1 MLCYSS
7 KIYFY
12 ILQQSH
18 NNQFKE
24 KEKSDMTKQQTAKT
38 TTTETRNFTD
48 LLRQYEKEYNN
59 DKTSVTFSNVLDE
72 LATAVAYSVI
82 KKCLDPQR
90 KGRKDGQVSNS
101 GCNTQLDEV
110 KRSIYRDKN
119 TLANIDYSCKQAF
132 VTVYNEDGDRQ
143 TKTKDSDYRYAYNK
157 LSQQT
162 LGDGLDLVHVAMV
175 ALLDESEKADRTKE
189 NFLENTYNVRR
200 LKKKVWIK
208 SEDSI
213 NGWETVETSP
223 IKEVYKA
230 VRREVAN
237 NRSLNIDPSNGYL
250 YLEDL
255 ATDEESNEETTI
267 YRRLNKFSDLAGNV
281 TDFNGAVKFETVDAN
296 SVTDYDTMVEKL
308 ELTARQ
314 AKILELRMG
323 GYGYVAIATYL
334 GVNEKS
340 VRDVLKTVQKKAIE
354 KLNLP
359 EYLVKTLTETKQ
371 QTAKNKLT
379 DEDKKTI
386 ELLFADGH
394 SMKFIAD
401 RFNVSKMTVS
411 RVINGRKDR

>member
-1 MLCYSS
+1 
-7 KIYFY
+7 
-12 ILQQSH
+12 
-18 NNQFKE
+18 
-24 KEKSDMTKQQTAKT
+24 MTKQQTAKT

-59 DKTSVTFSNVLDE
+59 DKTSVAFSNVLDE

-90 KGRKDGQVSNS
+90 KGRKDGEVSNS

-208 SEDSI
+208 SDDSI

>member
-1 MLCYSS
+1 
-7 KIYFY
+7 
-12 ILQQSH
+12 
-18 NNQFKE
+18 
-24 KEKSDMTKQQTAKT
+24 MTKQQTAKT

-59 DKTSVTFSNVLDE
+59 DKTSVAFSNVLDE

-90 KGRKDGQVSNS
+90 KGRKDGEVSNS

-189 NFLENTYNVRR
+189 NYLENTYGVRR

-208 SEDSI
+208 SEDSV

-296 SVTDYDTMVEKL
+296 SVIDYDTMVEEL

-314 AKILELRMG
+314 TKILELRMG

-359 EYLVKTLTETKQ
+359 EYLVKALTETKQ

-379 DEDKKTI
+379 DEDKKAI

>member
-1 MLCYSS
+1 
-7 KIYFY
+7 
-12 ILQQSH
+12 
-18 NNQFKE
+18 
-24 KEKSDMTKQQTAKT
+24 MTKQQTAKT

-59 DKTSVTFSNVLDE
+59 DKTSVAFSNVLDE

-90 KGRKDGQVSNS
+90 KGRKDGQASNS
-101 GCNTQLDEV
+101 GCNAQLDEV

-132 VTVYNEDGDRQ
+132 TTVYNEDGDRQ
-143 TKTKDSDYRYAYNK
+143 TKMKDSDYRYAYNK

-175 ALLDESEKADRTKE
+175 ALLDESEKADRTRE
-189 NFLENTYNVRR
+189 NFLENTYEVRR

-208 SEDSI
+208 SADSV

-223 IKEVYKA
+223 IREVYKA

-237 NRSLNIDPSNGYL
+237 SRSLNIDPSNGYL

-255 ATDEESNEETTI
+255 ATDEESSEETTI

-281 TDFNGAVKFETVDAN
+281 TDYNGAVTFETVDSA
-296 SVTDYDTMVEKL
+296 SVDKYENMVDAL

-314 AKILELRMG
+314 AKVLELRMG
-323 GYGYVAIATYL
+323 GYGCVAIGTYL
-334 GVNEKS
+334 GVKEES
-340 VRDVLKTVQKKAIE
+340 VMSVLKTIQKKAIE
-354 KLNLP
+354 KLELP
-359 EYLVKTLTETKQ
+359 NYLVKALTETPT
-371 QTAKNKLT
+371 TAKKKLT

-386 ELLFADGH
+386 ALLFADGH

-401 RFNVSKMTVS
+401 RFNVGKTTVA
-411 RVINGRKDR
+411 RIVTGKKYK

>member
-1 MLCYSS
+1 
-7 KIYFY
+7 
-12 ILQQSH
+12 
-18 NNQFKE
+18 
-24 KEKSDMTKQQTAKT
+24 MTKQQTAKT

-59 DKTSVTFSNVLDE
+59 DKTSVAFSNVLDE

-162 LGDGLDLVHVAMV
+162 LGDGLDIVHVAMV
-175 ALLDESEKADRTKE
+175 ALLDESEKADRTKA
-189 NFLENTYNVRR
+189 NYLENTYEVRR

-208 SEDSI
+208 SADSV

-230 VRREVAN
+230 VRREIAN
-237 NRSLNIDPSNGYL
+237 SRSLNIDPSNGYL

-281 TDFNGAVKFETVDAN
+281 TDYNGAVTFETVDSA
-296 SVTDYDTMVEKL
+296 SVDKYENMVDAL

-314 AKILELRMG
+314 AKVLELRMG
-323 GYGYVAIATYL
+323 GYGYDAIATYL
-334 GVNEKS
+334 GIHKQS
-340 VRDVLKTVQKKAIE
+340 VKNVLENIQKKAIE
-354 KLNLP
+354 KLELP
-359 EYLVKTLTETKQ
+359 SYLVKALTAAPTTTK
-371 QTAKNKLT
+371 KKLT

-401 RFNVSKMTVS
+401 RFNISKMTVS

>member
-1 MLCYSS
+1 
-7 KIYFY
+7 
-12 ILQQSH
+12 
-18 NNQFKE
+18 
-24 KEKSDMTKQQTAKT
+24 MTKQQTAKT
-38 TTTETRNFTD
+38 TTTETRNFTY

-59 DKTSVTFSNVLDE
+59 DKTSVAFSKVLDE

-132 VTVYNEDGDRQ
+132 ATVYNEDGDRQ

-175 ALLDESEKADRTKE
+175 ALLDESEKADRTRE
-189 NFLENTYNVRR
+189 NFLENTYEVRR

-208 SEDSI
+208 SADSV

-223 IKEVYKA
+223 IREVYKA

-237 NRSLNIDPSNGYL
+237 SRSLNIDPSNGYL

-255 ATDEESNEETTI
+255 ATDEESHEETTI

-281 TDFNGAVKFETVDAN
+281 TDYNGAVTFETVDSASADKYEN
-296 SVTDYDTMVEKL
+296 MVDAL

-314 AKILELRMG
+314 AKVLELRMG
-323 GYGYVAIATYL
+323 GYGCVAIGTYL
-334 GVNEKS
+334 GVKEES
-340 VRDVLKTVQKKAIE
+340 VMSVLKTIQKKAIE
-354 KLNLP
+354 KLELP
-359 EYLVKTLTETKQ
+359 NYLVKALTETPT
-371 QTAKNKLT
+371 TAKKKLT

-386 ELLFADGH
+386 VLLFADGH

-401 RFNVSKMTVS
+401 RFHVGKTTVA
-411 RVINGRKDR
+411 RIVTGKKYK

>member
-1 MLCYSS
+1 
-7 KIYFY
+7 
-12 ILQQSH
+12 
-18 NNQFKE
+18 
-24 KEKSDMTKQQTAKT
+24 MTKQQTAKT

-59 DKTSVTFSNVLDE
+59 DKTSVAFSNVLDE

-132 VTVYNEDGDRQ
+132 TTVYNEDGDRQ
-143 TKTKDSDYRYAYNK
+143 TKTKDNDYRYAYNK

-175 ALLDESEKADRTKE
+175 ALLDESEKADRTRE
-189 NFLENTYNVRR
+189 NFLENTYEVRR

-208 SEDSI
+208 LADSV

-223 IKEVYKA
+223 IREVYKA

-237 NRSLNIDPSNGYL
+237 SRSLNIDPSNGYL

-255 ATDEESNEETTI
+255 ATDEESSEETTI

-281 TDFNGAVKFETVDAN
+281 TDYNGAVTFETVDSA
-296 SVTDYDTMVEKL
+296 SVDKYENMVDAL

-314 AKILELRMG
+314 AKVLELRMG
-323 GYGYVAIATYL
+323 GYGCVAIGTYL
-334 GVNEKS
+334 GVKEES
-340 VRDVLKTVQKKAIE
+340 VMSVLKTIQKKAFE
-354 KLNLP
+354 KLELP
-359 EYLVKTLTETKQ
+359 NYLVKALTETPT
-371 QTAKNKLT
+371 TAKKKLT

-386 ELLFADGH
+386 ALLLADGH

-401 RFNVSKMTVS
+401 RFNVGKTTVA
-411 RVINGRKDR
+411 RIVTGKKYK

>member
-1 MLCYSS
+1 
-7 KIYFY
+7 
-12 ILQQSH
+12 
-18 NNQFKE
+18 
-24 KEKSDMTKQQTAKT
+24 MTKQQTAKT
-38 TTTETRNFTD
+38 TTTETRNFAD

-59 DKTSVTFSNVLDE
+59 DKTSVAFSNVLDE

-175 ALLDESEKADRTKE
+175 ALLDESEKTDRTKE

-208 SEDSI
+208 SGDSI

-359 EYLVKTLTETKQ
+359 EYLVKALTETKQ

>member
-1 MLCYSS
+1 M
-7 KIYFY
+7 
-12 ILQQSH
+12 
-18 NNQFKE
+18 
-24 KEKSDMTKQQTAKT
+24 
-38 TTTETRNFTD
+38 
-48 LLRQYEKEYNN
+48 
-59 DKTSVTFSNVLDE
+59 
-72 LATAVAYSVI
+72 
-82 KKCLDPQR
+82 
-90 KGRKDGQVSNS
+90 
-101 GCNTQLDEV
+101 

-189 NFLENTYNVRR
+189 NYLENTYGVRR

-208 SEDSI
+208 SEDSV

-296 SVTDYDTMVEKL
+296 SVTDYDTMVEEL

-314 AKILELRMG
+314 TKILELRMG
-323 GYGYVAIATYL
+323 GYGYVAI
-334 GVNEKS
+334 VN
-340 VRDVLKTVQKKAIE
+340 
-354 KLNLP
+354 
-359 EYLVKTLTETKQ
+359 
-371 QTAKNKLT
+371 
-379 DEDKKTI
+379 
-386 ELLFADGH
+386 
-394 SMKFIAD
+394 FI
-401 RFNVSKMTVS
+401 
-411 RVINGRKDR
+411 

>member
-1 MLCYSS
+1 
-7 KIYFY
+7 
-12 ILQQSH
+12 
-18 NNQFKE
+18 
-24 KEKSDMTKQQTAKT
+24 MTKQQTAKT

-59 DKTSVTFSNVLDE
+59 DKTSVAFSNVLDE

-90 KGRKDGQVSNS
+90 KGRKDGEVSNS

-143 TKTKDSDYRYAYNK
+143 TKTKDSDYRYVYNK

>member
-12 ILQQSH
+12 ILQQPH

-59 DKTSVTFSNVLDE
+59 DKTSVAFSNVLDE

-90 KGRKDGQVSNS
+90 KGRKDGEVSNS

-132 VTVYNEDGDRQ
+132 VTVYNEHGDRQ

-296 SVTDYDTMVEKL
+296 SVTDYDAMVEEL

-314 AKILELRMG
+314 TKIVELRMG

-359 EYLVKTLTETKQ
+359 EYLVKALTETKQ

>member
-1 MLCYSS
+1 
-7 KIYFY
+7 
-12 ILQQSH
+12 
-18 NNQFKE
+18 
-24 KEKSDMTKQQTAKT
+24 MTKQQTAKT

-59 DKTSVTFSNVLDE
+59 DKTSVAFSNVLDE

-143 TKTKDSDYRYAYNK
+143 TRTKDSDYRYAYNK

-162 LGDGLDLVHVAMV
+162 LGDGLDIVHVAMV

-208 SEDSI
+208 SEDST

-359 EYLVKTLTETKQ
+359 KYLVKALTETKQ

>member
-12 ILQQSH
+12 ILQQPH

-59 DKTSVTFSNVLDE
+59 DKTSVAFSNVLDE

-208 SEDSI
+208 SGDSI

-359 EYLVKTLTETKQ
+359 EYLVKALTETKQ

>member
-1 MLCYSS
+1 
-7 KIYFY
+7 
-12 ILQQSH
+12 
-18 NNQFKE
+18 
-24 KEKSDMTKQQTAKT
+24 MTKQQTAKT

-59 DKTSVTFSNVLDE
+59 DKTSVAFSNVLDE

-132 VTVYNEDGDRQ
+132 TTAYNEDGDRQ

-157 LSQQT
+157 LPQQT

-175 ALLDESEKADRTKE
+175 ALLDESERADRTRE
-189 NFLENTYNVRR
+189 NFLENTYEVRR
-200 LKKKVWIK
+200 LKKKVWIQ
-208 SEDSI
+208 SADSV

-223 IKEVYKA
+223 IREVYKA

-237 NRSLNIDPSNGYL
+237 SRSLNIDPSNGYL

-255 ATDEESNEETTI
+255 ATDEEGNEEATI

-281 TDFNGAVKFETVDAN
+281 TDYNGAVTFETVDSA
-296 SVTDYDTMVEKL
+296 SVDKYENMVDAL

-314 AKILELRMG
+314 AKVLELRMG
-323 GYGYVAIATYL
+323 GYGCVAIGTYL
-334 GVNEKS
+334 GVREES
-340 VRDVLKTVQKKAIE
+340 IMSVLKTIQKKAIE
-354 KLNLP
+354 KLELP
-359 EYLVKTLTETKQ
+359 NYLVKALTETPT
-371 QTAKNKLT
+371 TAKKKLT

-386 ELLFADGH
+386 ALLFADGH

-401 RFNVSKMTVS
+401 RFNVSKTTVA
-411 RVINGRKDR
+411 RIVTGKKYK

>member
-1 MLCYSS
+1 
-7 KIYFY
+7 
-12 ILQQSH
+12 
-18 NNQFKE
+18 
-24 KEKSDMTKQQTAKT
+24 MTKQQTAKT

-59 DKTSVTFSNVLDE
+59 DKTSVAFSNVLDE

-132 VTVYNEDGDRQ
+132 TTVCNEDGDRQ

-175 ALLDESEKADRTKE
+175 ALLDESEKADRTRE
-189 NFLENTYNVRR
+189 NFLENTYEVRR

-208 SEDSI
+208 SADSV

-223 IKEVYKA
+223 IREVYKA

-237 NRSLNIDPSNGYL
+237 SRSLNIDPSNGYL

-255 ATDEESNEETTI
+255 AADEESNEETTI
-267 YRRLNKFSDLAGNV
+267 YKRLNKFSDLAGNV
-281 TDFNGAVKFETVDAN
+281 TDYNGAVTFETVDSA
-296 SVTDYDTMVEKL
+296 SVGKYENMVDAL

-314 AKILELRMG
+314 AKVLELRMG
-323 GYGYVAIATYL
+323 GYGCVAIGTYL
-334 GVNEKS
+334 GVKEES
-340 VRDVLKTVQKKAIE
+340 VMSVLKTIQKKAIE
-354 KLNLP
+354 KLELP
-359 EYLVKTLTETKQ
+359 NYLVKALTETPT
-371 QTAKNKLT
+371 TAKKKLT

-386 ELLFADGH
+386 ALLFADGH

-401 RFNVSKMTVS
+401 RFNVGKTTVA
-411 RVINGRKDR
+411 RIVTGKKYK

>member
-1 MLCYSS
+1 
-7 KIYFY
+7 
-12 ILQQSH
+12 
-18 NNQFKE
+18 
-24 KEKSDMTKQQTAKT
+24 MTKQQTAKT

-59 DKTSVTFSNVLDE
+59 DKTSVAFSNVLDE

-82 KKCLDPQR
+82 KKCLDPQQ

-132 VTVYNEDGDRQ
+132 ATVYNEDGDRQ

-175 ALLDESEKADRTKE
+175 ALLDESEKADRTKA
-189 NFLENTYNVRR
+189 NFLENTYEVRR
-200 LKKKVWIK
+200 LKKKIWIK
-208 SEDSI
+208 SADSV

-230 VRREVAN
+230 VRREIAN
-237 NRSLNIDPSNGYL
+237 SRSLNIDPSNGYL

-255 ATDEESNEETTI
+255 ATDEESNEESTI

-296 SVTDYDTMVEKL
+296 SVTDYDAMVEEL

-314 AKILELRMG
+314 TKIVELRMG

-359 EYLVKTLTETKQ
+359 EYLVKALTETKQ

>member
-1 MLCYSS
+1 
-7 KIYFY
+7 
-12 ILQQSH
+12 
-18 NNQFKE
+18 
-24 KEKSDMTKQQTAKT
+24 MTKQQTAKT

-59 DKTSVTFSNVLDE
+59 DKTSVAFSNVLDE

-82 KKCLDPQR
+82 KKCFDPQR

-132 VTVYNEDGDRQ
+132 ATVYNEDGYRQ

-175 ALLDESEKADRTKE
+175 ALLDESEKADRTRE
-189 NFLENTYNVRR
+189 NFLENTYEVRR

-208 SEDSI
+208 SADSV

-223 IKEVYKA
+223 IREVYKA

-237 NRSLNIDPSNGYL
+237 SRSLNIDPSNGYL
-250 YLEDL
+250 YLEEL
-255 ATDEESNEETTI
+255 ATDEESNEEATI

-281 TDFNGAVKFETVDAN
+281 TDYNGAVTFETVDSA
-296 SVTDYDTMVEKL
+296 SVDKYENMVDAL

-314 AKILELRMG
+314 AKVLELRMG
-323 GYGYVAIATYL
+323 GYGCVAIGTYL
-334 GVNEKS
+334 GVKEES
-340 VRDVLKTVQKKAIE
+340 VVSVLKTIQKKAIE
-354 KLNLP
+354 KLELP
-359 EYLVKTLTETKQ
+359 NYLVKALTETPT
-371 QTAKNKLT
+371 TAKKKLT

-386 ELLFADGH
+386 ALLFADGH

-401 RFNVSKMTVS
+401 RFDVGKTTVA
-411 RVINGRKDR
+411 RIVTGKKYK

>member
-1 MLCYSS
+1 
-7 KIYFY
+7 
-12 ILQQSH
+12 
-18 NNQFKE
+18 
-24 KEKSDMTKQQTAKT
+24 MTKQQTAKT

-59 DKTSVTFSNVLDE
+59 DKTSVAFSNVLDE

-90 KGRKDGQVSNS
+90 KGRKDGEVSNS

-394 SMKFIAD
+394 SMKFIAN